1 MTRAAGP
8 GVTLSAS
15 TIVDRALELA
25 EREGAAA
32 LSMRRLGRELG
43 VDATAFYRH
52 FRDKD
57 ELVLALADRMIDSV
71 LDQVRDISPDTEWR
85 SALRQIAA
93 AMWQQAQDRPVVFAL
108 TFARTTGGPAE
119 RQIVEIILRTLQPL
133 GLGPARTV
141 LVYRLF
147 VDTLLALA
155 GMGCTARTLP
165 PEIAEKDVT
174 AWSRVYA
181 ALPNKDFPATHR
193 HASELI
199 GVTGHEIFTASVDSL
214 ITYIDSQLA

>member
-8 GVTLSAS
+8 GVALSAT

-57 ELVLALADRMIDSV
+57 ELVLALADRTIESV
-71 LDQVRDISPDTEWR
+71 LDRLRDITPDTGWR
-85 SALRQIAA
+85 SALRRIAD
-93 AMWQQAQDRPVVFAL
+93 AMWQQAQEHPVVFAL
-108 TFARTTGGPAE
+108 TFARSTGGPAE
-119 RQIVEIILRTLQPL
+119 RQVVEIILRTLQPL
-133 GLGPARTV
+133 GLGAAKTV
-141 LVYRLF
+141 LLYRLF
-147 VDTLLALA
+147 MDTLLALA

-181 ALPNKDFPATHR
+181 ALPHKDFPATHK
-193 HASELI
+193 HAPALI
-199 GVTGHEIFTASVDSL
+199 GVTDHEIFMASVDSL
-214 ITYIDSQLA
+214 ITYIESQLA